1 MAENLIFDKSE
12 YRNLLMSNLNEKLI
26 SRIHK

>member
-1 MAENLIFDKSE
+1 MTENLIFDKSE